1 MLSLSESL
9 NMNSMKLLEYVNQGR
24 GRRSAIARAIG
35 VPAILIS
42 QWAYARRQVPADR
55 CPDIE
60 RATSGAVR
68 CEDMRSD
75 VDWSVLRRSAPSRK
89 EAAHV

>member
-9 NMNSMKLLEYVNQGR
+9 NMDGMKLLEYVNQGR

-42 QWAYARRQVPADR
+42 QWAYAQRQVPAER

-75 VDWSVLRRSAPSRK
+75 VDWSVLRRRASVHEEP
-89 EAAHV
+89 EHV